1 MNKQYAYF
9 SDLPVG
15 TEFIV
20 HGNACKKISTRTA
33 SIDSPIAA
41 GTFYY
46 RNSDLCIV
54 GRHTRLSADYFG
66 GKQ

>member
-1 MNKQYAYF
+1 MSKQYAYF
-9 SDLPVG
+9 SELPVG
-15 TEFIV
+15 TEFTA

-33 SIDSPIAA
+33 SISSPIAA

-46 RNSDLCIV
+46 CNSDLCTV

-66 GKQ
+66 GNQ